1 MELNIEKNLIEE
13 PADDFLN
20 VPKFHNY
27 RDILLNYDTLKLKN
41 KSKPIMTKYEY
52 TKIIGIRS
60 EELARGGKPLIKV
73 SPGTI
78 NIEDIAIEELDK
90 RKTPFI
96 LRRKINNKFE
106 YWKIEDL
113 GLPH

>member
-1 MELNIEKNLIEE
+1 MELNIDENLV
-13 PADDFLN
+13 DDDSDNFIN

-27 RDILLNYDTLKLKN
+27 RDVLLNYDTLKLEN

-52 TKIIGIRS
+52 TKIIGIRA

-73 SPGTI
+73 PPGTTDI
-78 NIEDIAIEELDK
+78 VDIAIEELDK

-96 LRRKINNKFE
+96 LRRRFNDKFE

-113 GLPH
+113 KLP